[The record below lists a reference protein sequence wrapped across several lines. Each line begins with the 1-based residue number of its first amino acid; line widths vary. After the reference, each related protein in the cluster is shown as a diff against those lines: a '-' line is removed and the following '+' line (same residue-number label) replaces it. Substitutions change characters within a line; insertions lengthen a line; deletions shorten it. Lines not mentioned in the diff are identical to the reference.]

1 MCSFSD
7 IAVPWDG
14 RVRDEEK
21 EMQEISRPCYRA
33 SKSLANEG
41 GGIAE
46 FVESLGI
53 VGNDLQ

>member
-1 MCSFSD
+1 MCSLID

-14 RVRDEEK
+14 RVRAEEK
-21 EMQEISRPCYRA
+21 EMQEISRPSYRA

-41 GGIAE
+41 GGIAV
-46 FVESLGI
+46 FVGSLGI